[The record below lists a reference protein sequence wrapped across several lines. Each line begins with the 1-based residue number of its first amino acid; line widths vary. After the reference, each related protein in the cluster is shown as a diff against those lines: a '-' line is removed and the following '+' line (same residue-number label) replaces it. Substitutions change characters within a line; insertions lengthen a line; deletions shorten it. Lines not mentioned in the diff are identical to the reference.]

1 MQLVPRIVGV
11 ALVSL
16 AVAGLPATVLA
27 GGISPGNGGSIT
39 LPTVL
44 PPSVKDSLLPP
55 ATASIASG
63 FDMLGQKFG
72 VENGRLDFFSVRP
85 SEGGEFKP
93 MLRGGFGEGGLKLQL
108 KW

>member
-1 MQLVPRIVGV
+1 MNVVPQIVR
-11 ALVSL
+11 ASLVSL
-16 AVAGLPATVLA
+16 ALAGLAGTALA
-27 GGISPGNGGSIT
+27 GGLSPGNGGTIT

-44 PPSVKDSLLPP
+44 PPSVQNTLVLP
-55 ATASIASG
+55 ATTAVSS
-63 FDMLGQKFG
+63 FDVLGQKFG

-85 SEGGEFKP
+85 GDSGDFKP